1 MNKTYTESLS
11 AKELKLIEELLLD
24 HGNVVSFDMIYK
36 KLVKNNG
43 KQEIQNFVSK
53 LVEKGWLIRIK
64 RGVFAISSIASR
76 GNIELN
82 QLSIAQIINSASYI
96 SFEAALQHY
105 GLFDQYLRVITSIG
119 KKRTYSRK
127 FSDWTFKYIK
137 VKKDLFSDFKEYNLD
152 GMLVKIAS
160 KEKIILDF
168 LTYRRNLYD
177 LDLVIEKLREYKN
190 DFDVERL
197 IKLSE
202 KCSITVKRT
211 LGLIFDLL
219 EINSDVL
226 YEKIKN
232 NKNHSFM
239 TSKSDVFI
247 AKWRIYASEKFIK

>member
-1 MNKTYTESLS
+1 MSKIYTKSLS
-11 AKELKLIEELLLD
+11 AKELELIERLILN

-36 KLVKNNG
+36 KLTKNNG

-64 RGVFAISSIASR
+64 RGVFAVSSIAGR
-76 GNIELN
+76 GNIELS
-82 QLSIAQIINSASYI
+82 QLSIAQIINNESYI

-105 GLFDQYLRVITSIG
+105 GLFDQYLRVVTSVG

-127 FSDWTFKYIK
+127 FSDWTFKYVK
-137 VKKDLFSDFKEYNLD
+137 VKKYLFSDFKEYNLD
-152 GMLVKIAS
+152 GMLVKVAS

-177 LDLVIEKLREYKN
+177 IDLVVEKLRDYKN
-190 DFDVERL
+190 DFDIEHL
-197 IKLSE
+197 ITLSE
-202 KCSITVKRT
+202 ECSITVKRT

>member
-1 MNKTYTESLS
+1 MSKIYTSLS
-11 AKELKLIEELLLD
+11 AKELELIERLILD
-24 HGNVVSFDMIYK
+24 HGNVVNFNMIYEK
-36 KLVKNNG
+36 LAKNKGKQEVKNFISKLVK
-43 KQEIQNFVSK
+43 
-53 LVEKGWLIRIK
+53 KGWLIRIK
-64 RGVFAISSIASR
+64 RGVFAISSIAGR
-76 GNIELN
+76 GNIELS
-82 QLSIAQIINSASYI
+82 QLSIAQIINNESYI

-105 GLFDQYLRVITSIG
+105 GLFDQYLRVVISVG

-127 FSDWTFKYIK
+127 FSDWTFKYMK

-177 LDLVIEKLREYKN
+177 LDLVVEKLREYKN
-190 DFDVERL
+190 DFDIERL

-202 KCSITVKRT
+202 KYSITVKKT
-211 LGLIFDLL
+211 LGLILDLL

-226 YEKIKN
+226 YEKIKD

-239 TSKSDVFI
+239 TSGGDVFV
-247 AKWRIYASEKFIK
+247 AKWRIYANEKFIK